1 MLVYDYMPNTSLD
14 KLLFQNCSELEVV
27 DHHQNSTAMKLDW
40 AMRHNI
46 LLGIASALAYLHEDW
61 SEHRVVHRDVK
72 ASNVMLVKD
81 FPDNDNVTY
90 AYCSLCIL
98 KE

>member
-14 KLLFQNCSELEVV
+14 KLLFQNCSELEVA
-27 DHHQNSTAMKLDW
+27 DRHQNSTAMKLDW

-46 LLGIASALAYLHEDW
+46 LLGIASALAYLHDW

-72 ASNVMLVKD
+72 ASNVMLDKD
-81 FPDNDNVTY
+81 
-90 AYCSLCIL
+90 
-98 KE
+98 